1 MFLEEESRSR
11 RAMKQIPLVI
21 PHIAAGKKK
30 VYYWENINTNKLKW
44 RRVTFSNNVSLS
56 SSIIVDRSSS
66 LRFFNIYIFW
76 QILFYYLGL
85 KKSVKLYKLWMQ
97 WHFFTHETINVQNNE
112 VCDNTQKLINWC
124 LKQEK
129 LKFLFK
135 YREHNHLRTLNGVHV
150 PKMLNIQSLTSFL

>member
-21 PHIAAGKKK
+21 PHIAAGKKI

-66 LRFFNIYIFW
+66 LRFF
-76 QILFYYLGL
+76 
-85 KKSVKLYKLWMQ
+85 
-97 WHFFTHETINVQNNE
+97 
-112 VCDNTQKLINWC
+112 
-124 LKQEK
+124 
-129 LKFLFK
+129 
-135 YREHNHLRTLNGVHV
+135 
-150 PKMLNIQSLTSFL
+150 

>member
-66 LRFFNIYIFW
+66 LRFFNIYIFFANF
-76 QILFYYLGL
+76 ILLFRTEEIG
-85 KKSVKLYKLWMQ
+85 Q
-97 WHFFTHETINVQNNE
+97 TI
-112 VCDNTQKLINWC
+112 
-124 LKQEK
+124 
-129 LKFLFK
+129 
-135 YREHNHLRTLNGVHV
+135 
-150 PKMLNIQSLTSFL
+150 